1 MLLRSLTLENFKSYA
16 HATVEF
22 VPGTN
27 VILGH
32 NGAGKTTLLEAIG
45 FALFDHRP
53 PNMTLGDLVR
63 EGARWARVTVA
74 FLSSLDRQEY
84 QVVRQCGASNQYYV
98 YDPRE
103 ERKRAE
109 GKADVLQFLHEHL
122 GVDESIRLDDLFRNA
137 VGVPQGTFTAAFL
150 ETPTHRQHIFNPLLR
165 VEEYR
170 QAFDR
175 LLEPLNLLRKRQE
188 AQLLAIRGLE
198 ARVERLEG
206 LREEAARLIRSIQE
220 QEEALKA
227 LEAELVRVGAQRAQA
242 ETLEDQVQEQ
252 EQAVERLRGEVA
264 SWQRQRDTAQR
275 HLAEALEAQ
284 AMVEAHREGHRAYQA
299 AQARQQELL
308 RLDRERRKLQREQD
322 QVAQELAAARER
334 LAHLEEALEKAH
346 AAQRRA
352 EELAEPAAHQEALE
366 NALREAERQVE
377 RQAALRGEAERVAQE
392 LAAARERLAHLE
404 EALARLP
411 ELTAQEAAQEARLQ
425 ELEAALRTTQDERA
439 QVQAELEALARQ
451 EAELEGLDTAQC
463 PLCEQPLTPEH
474 RAQLLAR
481 NRSRQAELQER
492 LATLLERIA
501 AGQQALETGRQELA
515 GLRRV
520 LRELPRPEEQRQA
533 QERVAA
539 LRKRLE
545 TLQETLDGLT
555 GSEKRV
561 QEIQAELRELGDPRR
576 ERELAAAQAAQA
588 TALQQRLDAVRQ
600 EEAALHQQ
608 RTALEGLL
616 QGYRHLDRD
625 LEDVAQELA
634 RHREADD
641 LYRRHLALAER
652 VPEREQEVYRAQ
664 EALEQAQAR
673 LAAQEKALA
682 QLVESFDPEHLA
694 QLRAQEQELRERRQA
709 AATRG
714 EEHRA
719 RLAQVEQEIQE
730 LEQRAQELAHARERW
745 ARLQEQEE
753 LLAYLRNL
761 LKEAG
766 PYVTR
771 ALVEQISHGAN
782 QIFAEI
788 MQDYSREL
796 RWQEDYGIV
805 LMVEGR
811 ERPFGQLSGGEQMSA
826 ALAVRLALLREM
838 SDIQVAFFDEP
849 TTNLD
854 EVRRDALAQQIL
866 GIQGFHQLFVISH
879 DDTFEQATDQVIR
892 VEKVD
897 GISQIRVEEG

>member
-16 HATVEF
+16 HATVDF
-22 VPGTN
+22 APGTN

-53 PNMTLGDLVR
+53 PNMTLANLVR
-63 EGARWARVTVA
+63 EGARWARVTVT

-84 QVVRQCGASNQYYV
+84 QVVRQCGSSNQYYV
-98 YDPRE
+98 YDPKE
-103 ERKRAE
+103 GRKLAE
-109 GKADVLQFLHEHL
+109 GKADVLQFLHQHL
-122 GVDESIRLDDLFRNA
+122 GVDESIHLDDLFRNA

-150 ETPTHRQHIFNPLLR
+150 ETPANRQHIFNPLLR

-175 LLEPLNLLRKRQE
+175 LLEPLRLLEKRQE
-188 AQLLAIRGLE
+188 EQLQAIRGLE
-198 ARVERLEG
+198 ARVERLDG
-206 LREEAARLIRSIQE
+206 LREKAVQLSESIQE
-220 QEEALKA
+220 QDRILEA
-227 LEAELVRVGAQRAQA
+227 LEAELAQV
-242 ETLEDQVQEQ
+242 EDQRSQ
-252 EQAVERLRGEVA
+252 
-264 SWQRQRDTAQR
+264 
-275 HLAEALEAQ
+275 AEALEAQ
-284 AMVEAHREGHRAYQA
+284 VREQEQTVEQLRREVAGWQRQWNTAQRLLTEAREARDVVEAHREGHRAYQA

-308 RLDRERRKLQREQD
+308 RLDRERRELQEEQG
-322 QVAQELAAARER
+322 QVAQKLAV
-334 LAHLEEALEKAH
+334 LAQQRADLEESLEAAH
-346 AAQRRA
+346 AARRRA
-352 EELAEPAAHQEALE
+352 EELADPAARQEALE

-377 RQAALRGEAERVAQE
+377 RRTTLQAEAERLAQE
-392 LAAARERLAHLE
+392 LAAAQERLTRLE

-411 ELTAQEAAQEARLQ
+411 ELTDQEADQETRLR
-425 ELEAALRTTQDERA
+425 EREAALRTAQDERA

-451 EAELEGLDTAQC
+451 EAELEALDTAQC

-492 LATLLERIA
+492 LSALQERIA
-501 AGQQALETGRQELA
+501 AEQQALEAGRQELA
-515 GLRRV
+515 RLRQMR
-520 LRELPRPEEQRQA
+520 LDLPRPEEHRQA
-533 QERVAA
+533 QEQVAT
-539 LRKRLE
+539 LRERHRA
-545 TLQETLDGLT
+545 LQETLEELAE
-555 GSEKRV
+555 SEQRL
-561 QEIQAELRELGDPRR
+561 QELQAELLELGDPRK
-576 ERELAAAQAAQA
+576 ERALAMAQVAQAAK
-588 TALQQRLDAVRQ
+588 LQERLDAVRQ
-600 EEAALHQQ
+600 EEATLHQR
-608 RTALEGLL
+608 RTALEEAL
-616 QGYRHLDRD
+616 QGYQDLDRE
-625 LEDVAQELA
+625 LEAVGQELA

-652 VPEREQEVYRAQ
+652 VPEREEDLDRAQ
-664 EALEQAQAR
+664 EALAQAQEALAGAQEALAR
-673 LAAQEKALA
+673 LADAFHPEDLA
-682 QLVESFDPEHLA
+682 R
-694 QLRAQEQELRERRQA
+694 LRAQEQDLRVRRQDVYA
-709 AATRG
+709 RR
-714 EEHRA
+714 EEHRDQ
-719 RLAQVEQEIQE
+719 LAQVEQEIQE
-730 LEQRAQELAHARERW
+730 LEQRAQELAHARETL

-761 LKEAG
+761 IKEAG

-771 ALVEQISHGAN
+771 ALVERISHGAN

-805 LMVEGR
+805 LVVEGR
-811 ERPFGQLSGGEQMSA
+811 ERPFSQLSGGEQMSA

-866 GIQGFHQLFVISH
+866 GIQGFRQLFVISH

-897 GISQIRVEEG
+897 GISQVLVEEG